1 MTTRKHHKRH
11 YRGKGFF
18 DTLKK
23 GFKFIKDTGLASKG
37 LNLASGIAGAL
48 GKKGIADTLAS
59 GAQTAESFG
68 AGRRRR
74 KKRTSKLVR
83 YTTKSPTLRAEVMDM
98 DNNNRLAGTGRRHR
112 RRMHGGN
119 FFDDLLGG
127 IKSVAETALPIAM
140 RVAPMLGLGHHRK
153 GGALALAGM
162 GHHHSPHMQNYSGEN
177 SYHMG
182 HHRGLHK
189 TGDYMR
195 GCGWLSRVNKGH
207 SKMALT

>member
-23 GFKFIKDTGLASKG
+23 GFNFIKDTGLASKG

-74 KKRTSKLVR
+74 RKRTSKLVR

-112 RRMHGGN
+112 RRMH
-119 FFDDLLGG
+119 
-127 IKSVAETALPIAM
+127 
-140 RVAPMLGLGHHRK
+140 
-153 GGALALAGM
+153 
-162 GHHHSPHMQNYSGEN
+162 
-177 SYHMG
+177 
-182 HHRGLHK
+182 
-189 TGDYMR
+189 
-195 GCGWLSRVNKGH
+195 
-207 SKMALT
+207 